1 MAGMRPRL
9 VTFDVYTALL
19 DIQGGLVLAFARA
32 LAIAPGEAAPL
43 VRQWRAKQM
52 ELAAI
57 SNSLGLGRRPFRECT
72 RLGLDHVLATH
83 DLDLADDAR
92 HALVMAWDVLQPWP
106 EAVEVVAAVKR
117 TGAATAILS
126 NGDQDMLDA
135 VARNFGTDMDHV
147 LSAETAGFYKP
158 HPAVY
163 ELPER
168 LLGIAAAD
176 VLHVAGGAGD
186 VLGAKAFGLRC
197 YWSNRSG
204 ERVADPA
211 FSADHEG
218 RDLTGVL
225 ALLDD

>member
-83 DLDLADDAR
+83 DVVGMHGNMCTLAMRWAVLAPRCVGDA
-92 HALVMAWDVLQPWP
+92 ANLY
-106 EAVEVVAAVKR
+106 
-117 TGAATAILS
+117 T
-126 NGDQDMLDA
+126 
-135 VARNFGTDMDHV
+135 
-147 LSAETAGFYKP
+147 Y
-158 HPAVY
+158 
-163 ELPER
+163 
-168 LLGIAAAD
+168 LGM
-176 VLHVAGGAGD
+176 VSGHVAPPGF
-186 VLGAKAFGLRC
+186 VVMRL
-197 YWSNRSG
+197 
-204 ERVADPA
+204 V
-211 FSADHEG
+211 
-218 RDLTGVL
+218 
-225 ALLDD
+225 